1 MADVAKSLENILPE
15 NDEFHKYAAPIEF
28 VSNMI
33 ANGQT
38 GNKNDQGFYK
48 QVGDDKMV
56 IDLSNGN
63 YVEHKRLKTSL
74 LEDAEKTG
82 VTAIISDQSKYG
94 LFIWDVLSETL
105 SYAASLVPE
114 VTEDVTQID
123 DAMKLGYNLSLIHI
137 SEPTRPY

>member
-15 NDEFHKYAAPIEF
+15 NDAFHKYAAPIEF

-48 QVGDDKMV
+48 QIDDEKMV
-56 IDLSNGN
+56 IDLSTGN

-74 LEDAEKTG
+74 LEDAEKW
-82 VTAIISDQSKYG
+82 SN
-94 LFIWDVLSETL
+94 FH
-105 SYAASLVPE
+105 P
-114 VTEDVTQID
+114 
-123 DAMKLGYNLSLIHI
+123 
-137 SEPTRPY
+137 